1 MTVSRERVLLNIPF
15 VILALTGAGFVGFG
29 LAFSLWP
36 QSMAQLVD
44 IQLATATART
54 DFAATYGGFE
64 LGFGIVLLLGLRRP
78 IWLEPGLWAGALSL
92 AGFAAVRLVNLVLS
106 SGPVR
111 PAIYLAL
118 GLELTGVLLNLWG
131 LRAVR
136 R

>member
-1 MTVSRERVLLNIPF
+1 MTVPPDRVVLNIPYI
-15 VILALTGAGFVGFG
+15 ILALTGAGFVGFG

-36 QSMAQLVD
+36 VAMAQLMD
-44 IQLATATART
+44 IQLPTDTARS

-64 LGFGIVLLLGLRRP
+64 LGFGIFLLSCLRRP

-92 AGFAAVRLVNLVLS
+92 AGFAAVRLMNLALS

-111 PAIYLAL
+111 PAIYFAL
-118 GLELTGVLLNLWG
+118 GLEVTGTLLNSWG